1 MTQKLKPLSL
11 AISLAFT
18 PFILAQET
26 LEKTRVEST
35 EEKTVPTNI
44 RILDA
49 NTIESNPVKDTLD
62 TVRYLPGV
70 EVNNTG
76 NRFGDNGFNIRGMDG
91 DAVAITLDG
100 LGQGESLDPL
110 GFSRYGMFSSTRNSI
125 EPQSVKSIEIIKG
138 ANSVVAGSG
147 ALGGAVIY
155 TTKDADDYL
164 DVAGDD
170 FAGAV
175 KLGFDGRNNET
186 LANVALATRIGAL
199 EGLLIVT
206 QRDGSETKTH
216 SDGAN
221 IEGSTRGAA
230 DPFEH
235 KSTNILA
242 KLSYSPS
249 ANVEFGVVLEDYA
262 KDSSGQPLS
271 RQSASYFDFQAQDE
285 SSRERAGMWVDWQAN
300 NPFFDAMSLN
310 LDQQEIYNA
319 GSTLFLF
326 GSAGSAYLRNEDR
339 QYTQEM
345 LSFSLDFDKA
355 FPLGNV
361 RHEFAYGIRAE
372 NKDVSNY
379 LQDIRYNG
387 TTTDS
392 GIRDGYP
399 IVDPAWVPDT
409 ESDTLSL
416 YLTDSVGLTNAFTLN
431 AGIRYEQT
439 NYSPDVSD
447 NFIDITGTS
456 VADTEFD
463 AVTWS
468 ANLQYDVN
476 EYHRFWASVGTGF
489 KAPTTQELYYGTN
502 GTSEFNDSVR
512 FVEPN
517 SGSVLYVSNGRSELD
532 LDTVANPDLEA
543 EESTN
548 YELAYQ
554 WQKDGSF
561 FNVSVFRSDYD
572 NFIVNINQVS
582 AFDAPITQASFN
594 WFLPQCTGPVF
605 DDSCWSVATL
615 SEDTWGVP
623 TNASEVKVTG
633 FEIDAGW
640 QINQNWML
648 TFSHAHSKGEY
659 TNSVVGSVETGF
671 DASHQSGDALESI
684 TPDTSIIGLSYL
696 SANHNWG
703 VSSYARF
710 IDGKDRDD
718 TFSATFYS
726 DNATVVDLNGFYQ
739 LTDQVVVRAAVNNL
753 FDEKYTLWPRVRLVR
768 EGDGGFFGGVS
779 GDGIDRFSEPGRE
792 FALNLT
798 YSF

>member
-1 MTQKLKPLSL
+1 MTQKLKPI
-11 AISLAFT
+11 AIIISLT
-18 PFILAQET
+18 LSPFVLAQET

-35 EEKTVPTNI
+35 EETSVATNI
-44 RILDA
+44 KVLDTNA
-49 NTIESNPVKDTLD
+49 IESNLIKDAFD

-110 GFSRYGMFSSTRNSI
+110 GFSRYGMFSSTRNAI
-125 EPQSVKSIEIIKG
+125 EPESVKSIEILKG

-147 ALGGAVIY
+147 ALGGAVLY

-164 DVAGDD
+164 NPTGDG

-175 KLGFDGRNNET
+175 KLGYDGRNSET
-186 LANVALATRIGAL
+186 LANVAMATRRGAF
-199 EGLLIVT
+199 EGLLILT
-206 QRDGSETKTH
+206 QRDGSETKAH
-216 SDGAN
+216 GDGAN
-221 IEGSTRGAA
+221 IEGPARGVA

-235 KSTNILA
+235 ESTNVLA

-249 ANVEFGVVLEDYA
+249 ADVEFGLVFEDYV

-285 SSRERAGMWVDWQAN
+285 SRSERVGVWFDWQAN
-300 NPFFDAMSLN
+300 NPLFDSMSLKF
-310 LDQQEIYNA
+310 DDQEINNA

-326 GSAGSAYLRNEDR
+326 SSAGTAYLRNEDR
-339 QYTQEM
+339 QYTQE
-345 LSFSLDFDKA
+345 LTSFSLDFDKA
-355 FPLGNV
+355 LQLGNFL
-361 RHEFAYGIRAE
+361 HELAFGISSE
-372 NKDVSNY
+372 NREVSNF

-387 TTTDS
+387 TTVDS
-392 GIRDGYP
+392 GLRDGYP

-409 ESDTLSL
+409 ESDSLSL
-416 YLTDSVGLTNAFTLN
+416 YLTDSIDLSKALTLN
-431 AGIRYEQT
+431 AGIRYDET
-439 NYSPDVSD
+439 SYSPEVGD
-447 NFIDITGTS
+447 NFIDITGSS
-456 VADTEFD
+456 VTDAEFD

-468 ANLQYDVN
+468 VNLQYELG
-476 EYHRFWASVGTGF
+476 EYQRIWASVGTGF
-489 KAPTTQELYYGTN
+489 KALTTQELYYGTN
-502 GTSEFNDSVR
+502 GTSEFTDAVR

-517 SGSVLYVSNGRSELD
+517 SGSVLYVPNGRSELD

-561 FNVSVFRSDYD
+561 FNVSVFRSDFD
-572 NFIVNINQVS
+572 NFIVNINQAS

-594 WFLPQCTGPVF
+594 WFLPQCAGPVF
-605 DDSCWSVATL
+605 DDSCWTVATL
-615 SEDTWGVP
+615 TEDTWGVP
-623 TNASEVKVTG
+623 TNASEVEVTG

-648 TFSHAHSKGEY
+648 TFSHAQSEGEY

-684 TPDTSIIGLSYL
+684 TPDTSVLGLSYL
-696 SANHNWG
+696 SSSQNWG

-710 IDGKDRDD
+710 IDGKEYDA
-718 TFSATFYS
+718 TYSATFYS
-726 DNATVVDLNGFYQ
+726 EDATVVDLNGFYE
-739 LTDQVVVRAAVNNL
+739 LTDNTVIRAAVNNL
-753 FDEKYTLWPRVRLVR
+753 FDEKYALWPRVRLVR

-779 GDGIDRFSEPGRE
+779 GNGIDRFSEPGRE

-798 YSF
+798 YNF